1 MVRLTRTPVPWP
13 WGIQLI
19 TVPGNALYRAEV
31 AGMTFC
37 GLGSLA
43 ETSPKVDAVRMKS
56 LKTTAMF
63 RHLPSVFGAIAL
75 LLSGAFLASAAGCA
89 GTATEK
95 STGEY
100 IDDGVITTRVKT
112 ALLRD
117 DVTPGTDIKVE
128 TYRGVV
134 QLSGFVNALGEK
146 NRADEIARAVPGVQQ
161 VVNNIV
167 VK

>member
-1 MVRLTRTPVPWP
+1 M
-13 WGIQLI
+13 
-19 TVPGNALYRAEV
+19 N
-31 AGMTFC
+31 
-37 GLGSLA
+37 
-43 ETSPKVDAVRMKS
+43 S
-56 LKTTAMF
+56 LKTIAVF
-63 RHLPSVFGAIAL
+63 RHLPSMVGLITL
-75 LLSGAFLASAAGCA
+75 LLAGTLVLTSALGCA

-112 ALLRD
+112 ALFRD

-134 QLSGFVNALGEK
+134 QLSGFVNTLGEK
-146 NRADEIARAVPGVQQ
+146 NRADELVRTVPGVQQ

>member
-1 MVRLTRTPVPWP
+1 MGDRRTAS
-13 WGIQLI
+13 
-19 TVPGNALYRAEV
+19 PGNALYKTEV
-31 AGMTFC
+31 RRMTFC

-43 ETSPKVDAVRMKS
+43 GTSGKVDPVRMSTFKP
-56 LKTTAMF
+56 TARF
-63 RHLPSVFGAIAL
+63 RRLPSIIGAL
-75 LLSGAFLASAAGCA
+75 LLLVSGAFLASAAGCA

-134 QLSGFVNALGEK
+134 QLSGFVNTLNQK

-161 VVNNIV
+161 IVNNIV

>member
-1 MVRLTRTPVPWP
+1 
-13 WGIQLI
+13 
-19 TVPGNALYRAEV
+19 
-31 AGMTFC
+31 MTSY

-43 ETSPKVDAVRMKS
+43 GTWGKVDSGYMNS
-56 LKTTAMF
+56 LKRTALF
-63 RHLPSVFGAIAL
+63 RRLPSIVGALVL
-75 LLSGAFLASAAGCA
+75 LVSGAFLASAAGCA

-128 TYRGVV
+128 TYRGAV
-134 QLSGFVNALGEK
+134 QLSGFVNTLDEK